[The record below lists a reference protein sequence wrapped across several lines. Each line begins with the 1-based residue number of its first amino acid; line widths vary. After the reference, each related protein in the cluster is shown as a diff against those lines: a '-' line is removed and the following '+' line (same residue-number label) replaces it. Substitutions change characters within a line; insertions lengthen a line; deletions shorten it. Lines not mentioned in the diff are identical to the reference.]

1 MTRARYHQDRALALN
16 PNYDLVVVQMGEL
29 FTWLGQG
36 DEGVDW
42 IRRAMKLNPHHP
54 ARFWAHLGRAHF
66 VGRQYAQA
74 IEAFMHTTSLDAQQ
88 HGFLAAS
95 YAWLGDATAAAAHV
109 ARLRELDRELDLE
122 KFLATMHYA
131 REQDLLHLKEGL
143 QKAGY

>member
-29 FTWLGQG
+29 FTWLGQA

-54 ARFWAHLGRAHF
+54 ARFWGHLGRAHF

-95 YAWLGDATAAAAHV
+95 YAWLGDATAASAHV
-109 ARLRELDRELDLE
+109 ARMRELDRELDLE

>member
-1 MTRARYHQDRALALN
+1 
-16 PNYDLVVVQMGEL
+16 
-29 FTWLGQG
+29 
-36 DEGVDW
+36 
-42 IRRAMKLNPHHP
+42 
-54 ARFWAHLGRAHF
+54 
-66 VGRQYAQA
+66 
-74 IEAFMHTTSLDAQQ
+74 MHTTSLDAQQ